1 MTSAGHWA
9 FFHPCGRRGTLR
21 TFGFGCHFA
30 WQAQYLVKLQD
41 VLEGSKVSLCETVVM
56 FDLGHDDDSAWQVQ
70 HFG

>member
-1 MTSAGHWA
+1 
-9 FFHPCGRRGTLR
+9 
-21 TFGFGCHFA
+21 
-30 WQAQYLVKLQD
+30 VKLQD